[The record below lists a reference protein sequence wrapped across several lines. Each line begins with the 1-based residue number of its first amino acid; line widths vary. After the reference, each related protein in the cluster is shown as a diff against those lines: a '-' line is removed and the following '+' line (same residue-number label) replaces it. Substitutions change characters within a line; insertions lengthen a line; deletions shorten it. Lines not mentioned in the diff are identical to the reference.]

1 MIVAHRLAEVSD
13 ADLIL
18 VLADGRLVERGEHA
32 ALLAAD
38 GTYARLWR
46 EQSGTEVTA

>member
-18 VLADGRLVERGEHA
+18 VLVAGRLVERGEHA

-38 GTYARLWR
+38 GAYARLWR
-46 EQSGTEVTA
+46 EQNSAEVAA